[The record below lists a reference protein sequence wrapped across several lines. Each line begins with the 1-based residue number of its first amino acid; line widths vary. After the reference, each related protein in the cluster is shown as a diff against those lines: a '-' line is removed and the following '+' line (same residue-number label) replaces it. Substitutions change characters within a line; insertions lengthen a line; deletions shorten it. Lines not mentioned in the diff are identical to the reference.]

1 MACTCQHILNFRS
14 FLLDFLN
21 VLAIIEI
28 SSDPFRMSSARCP
41 QNTKGTDET
50 WEVGK
55 TGYYIELVVKARLIV
70 VL

>member
-21 VLAIIEI
+21 ILAIFEI
-28 SSDPFRMSSARCP
+28 SSDPTRISTTYP
-41 QNTKGTDET
+41 QIAKETDET
-50 WEVGK
+50 GK
-55 TGYYIELVVKARLIV
+55 IGKKGYYVEVVVKARPIV